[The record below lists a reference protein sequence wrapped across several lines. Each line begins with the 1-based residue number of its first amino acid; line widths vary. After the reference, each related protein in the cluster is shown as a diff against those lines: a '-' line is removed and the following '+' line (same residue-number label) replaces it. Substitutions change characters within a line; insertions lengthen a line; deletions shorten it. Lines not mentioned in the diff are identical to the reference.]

1 MGVTTELRKLI
12 KAQLNALPGKT
23 YYRQAE
29 KDAVYPYKVFSLE
42 RITTSDL
49 ARLDYSLCVDLWDRS
64 PDWKMVEG
72 MSDDLTA
79 LFNAANLPQDSIL
92 PTFFRDSSYPV
103 EDSDKE
109 IQHQQLHFTVQLYIN
124 E

>member
-1 MGVTTELRKLI
+1 MGITTDLRKLI

-23 YYRQAE
+23 YYRQAK
-29 KDAVYPYKVFSLE
+29 KDADYPYKVFSLE

-49 ARLDYSLCVDLWDRS
+49 ARLDYSLCVDLWDRG